1 MWVGEWVRARGTL
14 TMSPHHGVA
23 AQVFIWSKHYAEN
36 YSAFAPNFKELEENE
51 EYIEREDEFDLV
63 DHSTAVRK
71 KLEEEEATEVDITTV
86 EEDLA
91 NTKDQLPDIPDELVY
106 LPVVPDHDC
115 DLDANGDSH
124 KHSRPEGDSAHILTK
139 VSPRVGGW
147 VYVCVCVRVY
157 IQAFSKARIARVL
170 GDKRTASRIL
180 TYMHTYIHACM
191 HTYINTY
198 ISTYMHTYIHAY
210 GPAFRRR

>member
-1 MWVGEWVRARGTL
+1 MSWWVRACARHSRYESTH
-14 TMSPHHGVA
+14 PGVA

-86 EEDLA
+86 DEDLA

-124 KHSRPEGDSAHILTK
+124 KHSRREGDSAHILTK
-139 VSPRVGGW
+139 VSPRVDGCVGVW
-147 VYVCVCVRVY
+147 VCVSVCVSVCMCACVRVC
-157 IQAFSKARIARVL
+157 IQVFSKARIVRVL
-170 GDKRTASRIL
+170 GDKRTASLIL
-180 TYMHTYIHACM
+180 TYMHA
-191 HTYINTY
+191 
-198 ISTYMHTYIHAY
+198 
-210 GPAFRRR
+210 